1 MPTSIRPV
9 LPACRPAPARL
20 LKAMKAILV
29 PGLGPPPRADGAK
42 ASKRS
47 HLSHRATRTGPGR
60 RGRLRPERRLVLG
73 FSWSRNCGG
82 FAWAL
87 TKAAH
92 APEGVL
98 AVLQGGRPP
107 QTKSQPQSPSPT
119 VPDPLRPISTQ
130 SRARE
135 TRKRG
140 RTAAETQKTR
150 RLRRASAV
158 RPPRRGRRGPAP
170 LRRWTDAEKAST
182 QKAERPEPS
191 PRRVTR
197 TATSSFKNSP
207 ARRSTR

>member
-1 MPTSIRPV
+1 MTGGDRGSKPILMPTSIRPV
-9 LPACRPAPARL
+9 LAGSRPAPARL

-73 FSWSRNCGG
+73 FSWSLDCGG

-92 APEGVL
+92 APEGIL

-119 VPDPLRPISTQ
+119 APEPPRPLKTR

-135 TRKRG
+135 TRKRET
-140 RTAAETQKTR
+140 TAAETPKTR
-150 RLRRASAV
+150 RLRRTSAD
-158 RPPRRGRRGPAP
+158 PPATRGRRAPAP
-170 LRRWTDAEKAST
+170 LCGAGRTQRKHAHKKQRGQSRRRDE
-182 QKAERPEPS
+182 
-191 PRRVTR
+191 
-197 TATSSFKNSP
+197 
-207 ARRSTR
+207 

>member
-1 MPTSIRPV
+1 MATSIGPRAA
-9 LPACRPAPARL
+9 PARPAPARL

-47 HLSHRATRTGPGR
+47 HASDRVTCTGPGS

-73 FSWSRNCGG
+73 FSWSLDCGVSHG
-82 FAWAL
+82 PL

-92 APEGVL
+92 APEGIL

-135 TRKRG
+135 TRKRET
-140 RTAAETQKTR
+140 TAAETPKTR
-150 RLRRASAV
+150 RLRRASAD
-158 RPPRRGRRGPAP
+158 R
-170 LRRWTDAEKAST
+170 
-182 QKAERPEPS
+182 
-191 PRRVTR
+191 
-197 TATSSFKNSP
+197 P
-207 ARRSTR
+207 ARDSAAAPPHRCGAGRTQRKQAHKKQRGQSRRRDE

>member
-1 MPTSIRPV
+1 MLGLCDPRP
-9 LPACRPAPARL
+9 LRL
-20 LKAMKAILV
+20 LKAMRAILV
-29 PGLGPPPRADGAK
+29 PGLGPPPRPDGAK

-47 HLSHRATRTGPGR
+47 HLSDRATCTDRGS

-73 FSWSRNCGG
+73 FSWSLNCGG

-92 APEGVL
+92 APEGIL

-107 QTKSQPQSPSPT
+107 QTKSQPPSPHPT
-119 VPDPLRPISTQ
+119 APDPLRPFSTQ

-140 RTAAETQKTR
+140 RTAAETPKTR

-158 RPPRRGRRGPAP
+158 RPAR
-170 LRRWTDAEKAST
+170 
-182 QKAERPEPS
+182 ERP
-191 PRRVTR
+191 PRPR
-197 TATSSFKNSP
+197 TA
-207 ARRSTR
+207 AALDERRESKHTKSREASRRRDE